1 MMDSLSNTSSDVP
14 RLDLDAI
21 EARIRT
27 QHREIAYDACPVCQ
41 PALQVIAALR
51 AVLETTSEDL
61 CQAGCGEGLI
71 FRRVLAYLHRKA
83 GVA

>member
-1 MMDSLSNTSSDVP
+1 M
-14 RLDLDAI
+14 LDLDAI
-21 EARIRT
+21 E
-27 QHREIAYDACPVCQ
+27 REIHARHPNKAVAPAPDVCPTCA
-41 PALQVIAALR
+41 PALRLLAALR